1 MRRSN
6 LLTTVFLTTMATA
19 AAFAADRPALSASP
33 GVPPHLFSIDKTAR
47 SAESTRWLLPDA
59 AEEFSIQAS
68 PAAVAANPEAFT
80 IDLPD
85 LPLLEAVR
93 ERFVEYRPD
102 WKSWIGTLR
111 YAGEEGKGKGYI
123 HLGYYG
129 DRVTALIEFEGQ
141 RFRIVGG
148 GEEGQR
154 LTRLSEDQSPLSCGM
169 DKRADGPPMFGNDLL
184 DSIDAATAPTATPPV
199 PLTSPLL
206 ATHQIDLLAVYP
218 RAYFALGPA
227 ARLSL
232 RNFIQDSVSLAN
244 DAFVNSQIDAAYNL
258 VGIVPLI
265 GSAQPTNGSIT
276 NVLTWLTT
284 QINQASQ
291 PTEVTNLRNA
301 FGADVVTLYIPWTWN
316 TTDVCGIA
324 NMYRSSTSY
333 FRGSGT
339 VNNCVDGL
347 GNPITCDLA
356 HVALSVNRD
365 GCGLADYTLGHEIG
379 HNYGMWHD
387 TPLTNSVDFPN
398 GNGHI
403 LTVNSRNH
411 ATVMGCFCT
420 GCRCSNTC
428 KLGSGAICNRIPWFS
443 DPNIS
448 YMGVPTGT
456 ANRNNA
462 AVGRAQ
468 VAAFAA
474 IRATSANPA
483 PVADF
488 SVSCMGRTC
497 SFDGT
502 LSTDNSGLSSY
513 WWDFGDGSAPQ
524 TGAIVSH
531 TFPATG
537 ISFPVHLV
545 VNDNG
550 SNGGKR
556 AVKSSIVE
564 PQTAPVYEG
573 YHELANCSTI
583 SGWAWD
589 QNQPNTP
596 ISVSIDRD
604 TTYIATTSANLFRQD
619 LLNAGKGNGSHAF
632 VYTVDDTW
640 KDGVSH
646 SVRVR
651 FNHTATNLGWTPRTI
666 LCGVTALTN
675 QAPLNNGSTGGIVY
689 TVATQFSSSANGT
702 ITHLGFY
709 RAPGETGTNTAY
721 LWTNAGVLLGS
732 VTMPSNVSYPSGWVW
747 GKLGTPV
754 SITAGTLY
762 RVGVNTNTEQAKTNC
777 GLSGGTTNHHLTA
790 HQGFWL
796 AGNGVFPTTSSCSNY
811 FVDVKFDPQ

>member
-1 MRRSN
+1 MRSPKVFAA
-6 LLTTVFLTTMATA
+6 VFLTAMAA
-19 AAFAADRPALSASP
+19 SGAFAAGRPADP
-33 GVPPHLFSIDKTAR
+33 GVPPHLFTIDKTVR
-47 SAESTRWLLPDA
+47 SAASSRWLLPDA

-68 PAAVAANPEAFT
+68 PAAVAANPAAFT
-80 IDLPD
+80 VDLPD

-93 ERFVEYRPD
+93 TRFVEYAPD

-111 YAGEEGKGKGYI
+111 YAGEQGKGEGYI
-123 HLGYYG
+123 HLAYHG

-141 RFRIVGG
+141 RFRIAGAN
-148 GEEGQR
+148 EEGGQR
-154 LTRLSEDQSPLSCGM
+154 LTRLSEDLSPMSCGM

-184 DSIDAATAPTATPPV
+184 DSIDQATAPSAV
-199 PLTSPLL
+199 SEKPLISPLL
-206 ATHQIDLLAVYP
+206 ATYQIDLLAVYP

-227 ARLSL
+227 AQTAL

-244 DAFVNSQIDAAYNL
+244 DQFLNSQIDAAYNL
-258 VGIVPLI
+258 KGVVPLT
-265 GSAQPTNGSIT
+265 GSAQPSNGSIF

-301 FGADVVTLYIPWTWN
+301 YGADVVTLYIPWTWN
-316 TTDVCGIA
+316 TTDVCGVA

-333 FRGSGT
+333 FRGNGT
-339 VNNCVDGL
+339 VNSCVDTL
-347 GNPITCDLA
+347 GNPVACDLA

-365 GCGLADYTLGHEIG
+365 GCGLSDHTLGHEIG

-387 TPLTNSVDFPN
+387 TPLTSSVAFPN

-403 LTVNSRNH
+403 LTYNSRH
-411 ATVMGCFCT
+411 YASVMGCFCT
-420 GCRCSNTC
+420 GCRCTNTC
-428 KLGSGAICNRIPWFS
+428 QLGSGAICNRIPYFS
-443 DPNIS
+443 DPNILYQGS
-448 YMGVPTGT
+448 VPTGT

-468 VAAFAA
+468 VPSYSA
-474 IRATSANPA
+474 IRSPIMNTPPTANFT
-483 PVADF
+483 VG
-488 SVSCMGRTC
+488 CMGRTC
-497 SFDGT
+497 SFNGT
-502 LSTDNSGLSSY
+502 SSTDNSGISSY

-524 TGAIVSH
+524 TGANVNH

-550 SNGGKR
+550 LHGGQR
-556 AVKSSIVE
+556 SVKSLIVE
-564 PQTAPVYEG
+564 PQTAPIYEG
-573 YHELANCSTI
+573 YHEVANCSTI

-589 QNQPNTP
+589 QNQPNTA
-596 ISVSIDRD
+596 INVSLDRD
-604 TTYIATTSANLFRQD
+604 TTHITTIAANLHRQD
-619 LLNAGKGNGSHAF
+619 LVNAGKGNGYHAF
-632 VYTVDDTW
+632 VFNVDDTW

-651 FNHTATNLGWTPRTI
+651 FNNTATNLTWTPRTI

-675 QAPLNNGSTGGIVY
+675 QAPLNSASTGGIVY

-721 LWTNAGVLLGS
+721 LWSNAGGAPLGQ
-732 VTMPSNVSYPSGWVW
+732 VTLPSSGTYPSGWVW
-747 GKLGTPV
+747 GKLTTPV

-762 RVGVNTNTEQAKTNC
+762 RVGVNTNTQQAKTNC

-796 AGNGVFPTTSSCSNY
+796 AGNGVFPTTSSCSNF

>member
-1 MRRSN
+1 MRSPRV
-6 LLTTVFLTTMATA
+6 LTAVFLTAMATTG
-19 AAFAADRPALSASP
+19 AFAAGRPADP
-33 GVPPHLFSIDKTAR
+33 GVPPQLFSIDKTVR
-47 SAESTRWLLPDA
+47 SAAASRWLLPDA
-59 AEEFSIQAS
+59 AEEFVIQTS
-68 PAAVAANPEAFT
+68 PASVAANPEAFT

-93 ERFVEYRPD
+93 ERFVEYGPD

-111 YAGEEGKGKGYI
+111 YAGEEGKGTGYI
-123 HLGYYG
+123 HLGYHG
-129 DRVTALIEFEGQ
+129 DRVTALIEFEGH
-141 RFRIVGG
+141 RFRIAGAS
-148 GEEGQR
+148 EEGGQR
-154 LTRLSEDQSPLSCGM
+154 LTRLSEDLSPQSCGM
-169 DKRADGPPMFGNDLL
+169 DKRADGPPMFGSELL
-184 DSIDAATAPTATPPV
+184 DSIEQATAQTATPPV

-206 ATHQIDLLAVYP
+206 ATHQIDLLALYP
-218 RAYFALGPA
+218 KAYFTQGPS
-227 ARLSL
+227 ARLAL
-232 RNFIQDSVSLAN
+232 RNFIMDSVSLAN
-244 DAFVNSQIDAAYNL
+244 DSFVNSQIDAAYNL

-265 GSAQPTNGSIT
+265 GSSQPTNGTIF
-276 NVLTWLTT
+276 NMLTWLTT
-284 QINQASQ
+284 QVNQAAQ

-301 FGADVVTLYIPWTWN
+301 FGADVVTLYVPWSWSS
-316 TTDVCGIA
+316 TDVCGVA
-324 NMYRSSTSY
+324 NMYRSPTSY
-333 FRGSGT
+333 FRGNGS

-347 GNPITCDLA
+347 GNPVNCDLS

-387 TPLTNSVDFPN
+387 TPLTNSVSFPN
-398 GNGHI
+398 GNAHI
-403 LTVNSRNH
+403 LTANGRHN

-420 GCRCSNTC
+420 GCRCTNTC
-428 KLGSGAICNRIPWFS
+428 TLGSGAICNRIPWFS

-448 YMGVPTGT
+448 YQGVPTGT

-468 VAAFAA
+468 VAAYAA
-474 IRATSANPA
+474 IRAASANPA

-488 SVSCMGRTC
+488 SVSCVGRTC
-497 SFDGT
+497 SFNGT
-502 LSTDNSGLSSY
+502 LSTDNSGISSY
-513 WWDFGDGSAPQ
+513 WWDFGDGSMPQ
-524 TGAIVSH
+524 TGANVSH

-537 ISFPVHLV
+537 ISYPVHLV

-564 PQTAPVYEG
+564 PQPVPVYEG
-573 YHELANCSTI
+573 YHEQAGCSTI

-604 TTYIATTSANLFRQD
+604 TTHIATVSANLFRQD

-632 VYTVDDTW
+632 VYNVDSSW

-651 FNHTATNLGWTPRTI
+651 FNNTSTNLTWTPRTI
-666 LCGVTALTN
+666 LCGVTAFTN
-675 QAPLNNGSTGGIVY
+675 QAPLNSGSTGGITY
-689 TVATQFSSSANGT
+689 TVATQLSASANGT

-709 RAPGETGTNTAY
+709 RAAGEAGGNTAY
-721 LWTNAGVLLGS
+721 LWTDTGVLLAS
-732 VTMPSNVSYPSGWVW
+732 VGLPASPSSGWVW
-747 GKLGTPV
+747 AQLGTPV
-754 SITAGTLY
+754 SITSGTLY
-762 RVGVNTNTEQAKTNC
+762 RVGVNTNFEQAKTNC
-777 GLSGGTTNHHLTA
+777 GIGMGITNHHLTA

-796 AGNGVFPTTSSCSNY
+796 AGNGVFPTTGSCSNF